1 MNGDQNHWLVSDLE
15 DDERAQTRP
24 PISEKTEIVRYVRL
38 STFLLYLTNRAF
50 IPSLRLL
57 QSMDPLECRLPEK
70 VFEPG
75 YGTRLESLLRP
86 HEPWLVNQARGAK
99 PVLESDKPRTR
110 VELNFLAK
118 VWLAELA
125 KRRCVWCWN
134 IYQGESNAMWS
145 LYGSKGVAVV
155 STVGRVKAA
164 IEKAGPFRCLI
175 APVRYPIARRMFL
188 EGENPEPTTRMMQG
202 SNLIRPYLFKN
213 PTFRYEEEI
222 RFVFGTHPDLVQEG
236 STYAAPSPRGIMIQ
250 IDREILPEGF
260 HASPEIPIDEFQII
274 GPLFQGVIGKNIAFP
289 DYPAP
294 KAQEWNSLAY

>member
-1 MNGDQNHWLVSDLE
+1 MNGSQNQWFVSDLE
-15 DDERAQTRP
+15 DDERVQTHP
-24 PISEKTEIVRYVRL
+24 PISDKTEIVRYVRL

-75 YGTRLESLLRP
+75 YGTRLESNLRQHEDWLLE
-86 HEPWLVNQARGAK
+86 HAKGARV
-99 PVLESDKPRTR
+99 VLEPGKPRTH

-125 KRRCVWCWN
+125 RRRCVWCWN

-164 IEKAGPFRCLI
+164 IEQA
-175 APVRYPIARRMFL
+175 
-188 EGENPEPTTRMMQG
+188 
-202 SNLIRPYLFKN
+202 
-213 PTFRYEEEI
+213 
-222 RFVFGTHPDLVQEG
+222 
-236 STYAAPSPRGIMIQ
+236 
-250 IDREILPEGF
+250 
-260 HASPEIPIDEFQII
+260 
-274 GPLFQGVIGKNIAFP
+274 
-289 DYPAP
+289 
-294 KAQEWNSLAY
+294 